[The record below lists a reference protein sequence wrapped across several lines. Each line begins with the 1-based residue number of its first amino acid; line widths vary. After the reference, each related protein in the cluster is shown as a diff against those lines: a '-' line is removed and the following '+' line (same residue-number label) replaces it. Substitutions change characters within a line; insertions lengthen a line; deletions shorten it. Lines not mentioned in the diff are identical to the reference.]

1 MMRVAVTLAALA
13 SASAFAPISAPM
25 GLKLRAQNVARAPR
39 SAGLVMQAS
48 NPMTNA
54 VAEFAAQNPE
64 LASRGLGVTT
74 NAERW
79 NGRHAMFGMFFMAF
93 TAYLK
98 GHGLIPDADKVLDP
112 ATWGPLAYGGFGT
125 QITNERAII
134 LIAHVQVNEED
145 QLRIISMQ
153 KGSDILAVFS
163 RLADAANKIESK
175 AKFANDSHFGYVS
188 TCPTNM
194 GTG

>member
-1 MMRVAVTLAALA
+1 MSVCSVAFFLPVIPHHLSPMIPYVSVLCCCVYALL
-13 SASAFAPISAPM
+13 SSFSV
-25 GLKLRAQNVARAPR
+25 L
-39 SAGLVMQAS
+39 SAGIVMQAS

-54 VAEFAAQNPE
+54 VKEFAASSPE
-64 LASRGLGVTT
+64 FASRGLGVTT

-134 LIAHVQVNEED
+134 LIAHVHVLFVSIMAAFSPMAFQV
-145 QLRIISMQ
+145 
-153 KGSDILAVFS
+153 
-163 RLADAANKIESK
+163 
-175 AKFANDSHFGYVS
+175 
-188 TCPTNM
+188 
-194 GTG
+194 

>member
-1 MMRVAVTLAALA
+1 M
-13 SASAFAPISAPM
+13 
-25 GLKLRAQNVARAPR
+25 
-39 SAGLVMQAS
+39 
-48 NPMTNA
+48 
-54 VAEFAAQNPE
+54 
-64 LASRGLGVTT
+64 TT

-134 LIAHVQVNEED
+134 LIAHVHVLFVSIMAAFSPMAFQDTLVKD
-145 QLRIISMQ
+145 
-153 KGSDILAVFS
+153 KGYTPEPAAGLIPAFKTGLTPEAELING
-163 RLADAANKIESK
+163 RLAM
-175 AKFANDSHFGYVS
+175 FGLMAVTTASLS
-188 TCPTNM
+188 T
-194 GTG
+194 GTPVLDVINIGLGKTL